1 MIRLFLGLCLIGFIT
16 DTCVGA
22 STNQSDSANYRL
34 NSDIEPIDYT
44 IDVTPHFESFT
55 FRGIC
60 VIILKTSKTNVSTIT
75 LHTLDL
81 NIIEQRLTKKPSLV
95 APFSGKD
102 EIINITSSD
111 YDQTTHKYTLELA
124 SPLAED
130 ELYQLYFNYTGSTE
144 SSSVGFYQSN
154 YMEGSTKK

>member
-81 NIIEQRLTKKPSLV
+81 KIIAQSLIKWPLLV
-95 APFSGKD
+95 APFAGT
-102 EIINITSSD
+102 ELINITSSD
-111 YDQTTHKYTLELA
+111 YDQTTQKYTLNLA
-124 SPLAED
+124 STLAKD
-130 ELYQLYFNYTGSTE
+130 ETYRLFFNYTGSTE
-144 SSSVGFYQSN
+144 SGGFYQSN